1 MTREARDYTGK
12 LCPMPTPSSTYS
24 MRTSYEEGIIE
35 LWASHSA
42 FAVVY
47 GLQIQSGLSY
57 AEAAKALGQA
67 LMHVAQ
73 CEGKLD

>member
-12 LCPMPTPSSTYS
+12 LCPMPKPNSTFS
-24 MRTSYEEGIIE
+24 MRASWEDGIIE
-35 LWASHSA
+35 LWASRSD

-47 GLQIQSGLSY
+47 GLQIKSGLSY
-57 AEAAKALGQA
+57 REAATELGIA